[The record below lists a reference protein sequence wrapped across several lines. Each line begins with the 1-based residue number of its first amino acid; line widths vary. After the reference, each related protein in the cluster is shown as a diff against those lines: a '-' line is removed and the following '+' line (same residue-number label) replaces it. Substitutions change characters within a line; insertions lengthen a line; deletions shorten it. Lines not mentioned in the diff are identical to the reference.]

1 MAVEPSAKEK
11 AVSWCHEKTRNDV
24 VMENIG
30 LVYLVLK
37 RFQDRGYE
45 TEELFQIGTEGL
57 IKAVERFDPGKGF
70 AFSTYAVPMIMG
82 EIRRFL
88 RDDGMVHIGRRVKQ
102 NAGMI
107 MEYRERCQ
115 KEGREEP
122 TISEIERETGL
133 SKEDILNAMEAPF
146 GWESLSAPV
155 GAVGVFGGGLGSGV
169 CGETEGLVLGDTIAD
184 GAGTEQKALERVLV
198 AQLLQELNGEE
209 RKLIYLRYHQEL
221 TQTQIAEAMN
231 MNQVAVSRMEKK
243 IMDRLRGVCYN

>member
-37 RFQDRGYE
+37 RFQDRGYG

-155 GAVGVFGGGLGSGV
+155 GAGGVFGGGLGSGV
-169 CGETEGLVLGDTIAD
+169 CGEADGLVLGDTIAD
-184 GAGTEQKALERVLV
+184 GTGTEQKALERVLV

-243 IMDRLRGVCYN
+243 IMDRLRGRVL

>member
-243 IMDRLRGVCYN
+243 IMDRLRGRVL

>member
-133 SKEDILNAMEAPF
+133 SKEEILNAMEAPF

-155 GAVGVFGGGLGSGV
+155 GAGGVFGGGLGSGV

-184 GAGTEQKALERVLV
+184 GTGTEQKALERVLV

-209 RKLIYLRYHQEL
+209 RKLIYLRYHKEL

-243 IMDRLRGVCYN
+243 IMDRLRGRVL

>member
-11 AVSWCHEKTRNDV
+11 AVSWYHEKTRNDV

-115 KEGREEP
+115 KEGRDEP

-155 GAVGVFGGGLGSGV
+155 GAGGVFGGGLGSGV
-169 CGETEGLVLGDTIAD
+169 CGEAEGLVLGDTIAD
-184 GAGTEQKALERVLV
+184 GTGTEQKALERVLV

-243 IMDRLRGVCYN
+243 IMDRLRGRVL

>member
-1 MAVEPSAKEK
+1 MVVEPSAKEK

-102 NAGMI
+102 NARMI

-155 GAVGVFGGGLGSGV
+155 GAGGVFGGGLGSGV
-169 CGETEGLVLGDTIAD
+169 CGEAEGLVLGDTIAD
-184 GAGTEQKALERVLV
+184 GTGTEQKALERVLV

-243 IMDRLRGVCYN
+243 IMDRLRGRVL

>member
-155 GAVGVFGGGLGSGV
+155 GAGGVFGGGLGSGV
-169 CGETEGLVLGDTIAD
+169 CGEADGLVLGDTIAD
-184 GAGTEQKALERVLV
+184 GTGTEQKALERVLV

-221 TQTQIAEAMN
+221 TETQIAEAMN

-243 IMDRLRGVCYN
+243 IMDRLRGRVL

>member
-107 MEYRERCQ
+107 MEFRERCQ

-169 CGETEGLVLGDTIAD
+169 CGEAEGLVLGDTIAD
-184 GAGTEQKALERVLV
+184 GTGTEQKALERVLV

-243 IMDRLRGVCYN
+243 IMDRLRGRVL

>member
-133 SKEDILNAMEAPF
+133 SKEDILNAIEAPF

-155 GAVGVFGGGLGSGV
+155 GAGGVFGGGLGSGV
-169 CGETEGLVLGDTIAD
+169 CGEADGLVLGDTIAD
-184 GAGTEQKALERVLV
+184 GTGTEQKALERVLV

-243 IMDRLRGVCYN
+243 IMDRLRGRVL

>member
-1 MAVEPSAKEK
+1 MAVETSAKEK

-57 IKAVERFDPGKGF
+57 IKAVERFDPEKGF

-155 GAVGVFGGGLGSGV
+155 GAGGVFGGGLGSGV
-169 CGETEGLVLGDTIAD
+169 CGEADGLVLGDTIAD
-184 GAGTEQKALERVLV
+184 GTGTEQKALERVLV

-243 IMDRLRGVCYN
+243 IMDRLRGRVL

>member
-107 MEYRERCQ
+107 MEFRERCQ

-155 GAVGVFGGGLGSGV
+155 GAGGVFGGGLGSGV

-184 GAGTEQKALERVLV
+184 GTGTEQKALERVLV

-243 IMDRLRGVCYN
+243 IMDRLRGRVL

>member
-102 NAGMI
+102 NARMI
-107 MEYRERCQ
+107 MEFRERCQ

-155 GAVGVFGGGLGSGV
+155 GAGGVFGGGLGSGV
-169 CGETEGLVLGDTIAD
+169 CGEAEGLVLGDTIAD
-184 GAGTEQKALERVLV
+184 GTGTEQKALERVLV

-243 IMDRLRGVCYN
+243 IMDRLRGRVL

>member
-1 MAVEPSAKEK
+1 MVVEPSAKEK
-11 AVSWCHEKTRNDV
+11 AVSWYHEKTRNDV

-102 NAGMI
+102 NARMI
-107 MEYRERCQ
+107 MEFRERCQ
-115 KEGREEP
+115 KEGRADP
-122 TISEIERETGL
+122 TISEIEMETGL
-133 SKEDILNAMEAPF
+133 SKEEILNAMEAPF

-155 GAVGVFGGGLGSGV
+155 GAGGVFGGGLGSGV

-184 GAGTEQKALERVLV
+184 GTRTEQKALERVLV

-243 IMDRLRGVCYN
+243 IMDRLRGRVL

>member
-70 AFSTYAVPMIMG
+70 AFSTYAVSMIMG

-102 NAGMI
+102 NARMI
-107 MEYRERCQ
+107 MEFRERCQ
-115 KEGREEP
+115 KEGRADP
-122 TISEIERETGL
+122 TISEIEMETGL
-133 SKEDILNAMEAPF
+133 SKEEILNAMEAPF

-155 GAVGVFGGGLGSGV
+155 GAGGVFGGGLGSGV

-184 GAGTEQKALERVLV
+184 GTRTEQKALERVLV

-243 IMDRLRGVCYN
+243 IMDRLRGRVL

>member
-107 MEYRERCQ
+107 MELRERCQ

-155 GAVGVFGGGLGSGV
+155 GAGGIFGGGLGSDV
-169 CGETEGLVLGDTIAD
+169 CGEADGLVLGDTIAD
-184 GAGTEQKALERVLV
+184 GTGTEQKALERVLV

-209 RKLIYLRYHQEL
+209 RKLIYLRYHREL

-243 IMDRLRGVCYN
+243 IMDRLRGRVL

>member
-107 MEYRERCQ
+107 MEFRERCQ
-115 KEGREEP
+115 KEGRADP
-122 TISEIERETGL
+122 TISEIEMETGL
-133 SKEDILNAMEAPF
+133 SKEEILNAMEAPF

-169 CGETEGLVLGDTIAD
+169 CGEADGLVLGDTIAD
-184 GAGTEQKALERVLV
+184 GTGTEQKALERVLV

-243 IMDRLRGVCYN
+243 IMDRLRGRVL

>member
-155 GAVGVFGGGLGSGV
+155 GAGGVFGGGLGSGV
-169 CGETEGLVLGDTIAD
+169 CGEAEGLVLGDTIAD
-184 GAGTEQKALERVLV
+184 GTGTEQKALERVLV

-243 IMDRLRGVCYN
+243 IMDRLRGRVL

>member
-107 MEYRERCQ
+107 MEFRERCQ

-155 GAVGVFGGGLGSGV
+155 GAGGVFGGGLGSGV
-169 CGETEGLVLGDTIAD
+169 CGEADGLVLGDTIAD
-184 GAGTEQKALERVLV
+184 GTGTEQKALERVLV

-243 IMDRLRGVCYN
+243 IMDRLRGRVL

>member
-133 SKEDILNAMEAPF
+133 SKEDILNAMEAPV

-155 GAVGVFGGGLGSGV
+155 GAGGVFGGGLGSGV
-169 CGETEGLVLGDTIAD
+169 CGEAEGLVLGDTIAD
-184 GAGTEQKALERVLV
+184 GTGTEQKALERVLV

-243 IMDRLRGVCYN
+243 IMDRLRGRVL

>member
-37 RFQDRGYE
+37 KFQDRGYE

-155 GAVGVFGGGLGSGV
+155 GAGGVFGGGLGSGV
-169 CGETEGLVLGDTIAD
+169 CGEAEGLVLGDTIAD
-184 GAGTEQKALERVLV
+184 GTGTEQKALERVLV

-209 RKLIYLRYHQEL
+209 RKLIYLRYHKEL

-243 IMDRLRGVCYN
+243 IMDRLRGRVL

>member
-107 MEYRERCQ
+107 MEFRERCQ
-115 KEGREEP
+115 KEGRADP
-122 TISEIERETGL
+122 TISEIEMETGL
-133 SKEDILNAMEAPF
+133 SKEEILNAMEAPF

-155 GAVGVFGGGLGSGV
+155 GAGGVFGGGLGSGV
-169 CGETEGLVLGDTIAD
+169 CGEADGLVLGDTIAD
-184 GAGTEQKALERVLV
+184 GTGTEQKALERVLV

-243 IMDRLRGVCYN
+243 IMDRLRGRVL

>member
-1 MAVEPSAKEK
+1 
-11 AVSWCHEKTRNDV
+11 
-24 VMENIG
+24 
-30 LVYLVLK
+30 
-37 RFQDRGYE
+37 
-45 TEELFQIGTEGL
+45 
-57 IKAVERFDPGKGF
+57 
-70 AFSTYAVPMIMG
+70 MIMG

-155 GAVGVFGGGLGSGV
+155 GAGGVFGGGLGSGV
-169 CGETEGLVLGDTIAD
+169 CGEAEGLVLGDTIAD

-243 IMDRLRGVCYN
+243 IMDRLRGRVL

>member
-155 GAVGVFGGGLGSGV
+155 GAGGVFGGGLGSGV

-243 IMDRLRGVCYN
+243 IMDRLRGRVL

>member
-102 NAGMI
+102 NARMI
-107 MEYRERCQ
+107 MEFRERCQ

-155 GAVGVFGGGLGSGV
+155 GAGGVFGGGLGSGV
-169 CGETEGLVLGDTIAD
+169 CGEADGLVLGDTIAD
-184 GAGTEQKALERVLV
+184 GTGTEQKALERVLV

-243 IMDRLRGVCYN
+243 IMDRLRGRVL

>member
-1 MAVEPSAKEK
+1 MVVEPSAKEK

-37 RFQDRGYE
+37 KFQDRGYE

-155 GAVGVFGGGLGSGV
+155 GAGGVFGGGLGSGV
-169 CGETEGLVLGDTIAD
+169 CGEADGLVLGDTIAD
-184 GAGTEQKALERVLV
+184 GTGTEQKALERVLV

-243 IMDRLRGVCYN
+243 IMDRLRGRVL

>member
-169 CGETEGLVLGDTIAD
+169 CGETEGLVLGDTIAE

-243 IMDRLRGVCYN
+243 IMDRLRGRVL

>member
-102 NAGMI
+102 NARMI
-107 MEYRERCQ
+107 MEFRERCQ

-155 GAVGVFGGGLGSGV
+155 GAGGVFGGGLGSGV

-184 GAGTEQKALERVLV
+184 GTRTEQKALERVLV

-243 IMDRLRGVCYN
+243 IMDRLRGRVL

>member
-102 NAGMI
+102 NARMI
-107 MEYRERCQ
+107 MEFRERCQ
-115 KEGREEP
+115 KEGRADP
-122 TISEIERETGL
+122 TISEIEMETGL
-133 SKEDILNAMEAPF
+133 SKEEILNAMEAPF

-155 GAVGVFGGGLGSGV
+155 GAGGVFGGGLGSGV
-169 CGETEGLVLGDTIAD
+169 CGEADGLVLGDTIAD
-184 GAGTEQKALERVLV
+184 GSGTEQKALERVLV

-243 IMDRLRGVCYN
+243 IMDRLRGRVL

>member
-155 GAVGVFGGGLGSGV
+155 GAGGVFGGGVGSGV
-169 CGETEGLVLGDTIAD
+169 CGEAEGLVLGDTIAD
-184 GAGTEQKALERVLV
+184 GAVTEQKALERVLV

-243 IMDRLRGVCYN
+243 IMDRMRGRVL

>member
-155 GAVGVFGGGLGSGV
+155 GAGGVFRGGLGSSV
-169 CGETEGLVLGDTIAD
+169 CGETEGLGLGDTIAD

-198 AQLLQELNGEE
+198 AQLLQEVNGEE

-243 IMDRLRGVCYN
+243 IMDSLRGRVL

>member
-107 MEYRERCQ
+107 MEFRERCQ

-155 GAVGVFGGGLGSGV
+155 GVVGVFGGGLGSGV

-243 IMDRLRGVCYN
+243 IMDRLRGRVL

>member
-70 AFSTYAVPMIMG
+70 AFSTYAVPMIVG
-82 EIRRFL
+82 EIRRYL

-115 KEGREEP
+115 KEGRADP
-122 TISEIERETGL
+122 TISEIEMETGL
-133 SKEDILNAMEAPF
+133 SKEEILNAMEAPF

-169 CGETEGLVLGDTIAD
+169 CGEAEGLVLGDTIAD
-184 GAGTEQKALERVLV
+184 GTGTEQKALERVLV

-243 IMDRLRGVCYN
+243 IMDRLRGRVL

>member
-70 AFSTYAVPMIMG
+70 AFSTYAVPMIVG
-82 EIRRFL
+82 EIRRYL

-155 GAVGVFGGGLGSGV
+155 GAGGVFGGGLGSGV
-169 CGETEGLVLGDTIAD
+169 CGEADGLVLGDTIAD
-184 GAGTEQKALERVLV
+184 GTGTEQKALERVLV

-243 IMDRLRGVCYN
+243 IMDRLRGRVL

>member
-155 GAVGVFGGGLGSGV
+155 GAGGVFGGGLGSGV

-184 GAGTEQKALERVLV
+184 GTGTEQKALERVLV

-209 RKLIYLRYHQEL
+209 RQLIYLRYHREL

-243 IMDRLRGVCYN
+243 IMDRLRGRVL

>member
-107 MEYRERCQ
+107 MEFRERCQ

-155 GAVGVFGGGLGSGV
+155 GAGGVFRGGLGSSV

-243 IMDRLRGVCYN
+243 IMDRLRGRVL

>member
-107 MEYRERCQ
+107 MEFRERCQ

-155 GAVGVFGGGLGSGV
+155 GAGGVFGGGLGSGV

-243 IMDRLRGVCYN
+243 IMDRLRGRVL

>member
-102 NAGMI
+102 NARMI

-155 GAVGVFGGGLGSGV
+155 GAGGVFGGGLGSGV
-169 CGETEGLVLGDTIAD
+169 CGEADGLVLGDTIAD
-184 GAGTEQKALERVLV
+184 GTGTEQKALERVLV

-243 IMDRLRGVCYN
+243 IMDRLRGRVL